1 MRTSHVVSSGTGFI
15 LLAACL
21 LGAGSQATA
30 PLQLPPI
37 VIRMVESP
45 DGSQVAF
52 DPVGVHV
59 QPGQVVRWVQMANFH
74 SVSAYH
80 PANGRHECR
89 IPTDAT
95 PWDSGVL
102 TGLPG
107 TAGASFERTFR
118 QEGVYDYFC
127 QPHEQSGMVGR
138 IVVGRPLAG
147 PGTRPCNYAPEKGWE
162 VVPESARQSLPAV
175 SEILRLGQ
183 IPCVWR

>member
-1 MRTSHVVSSGTGFI
+1 MRTRYVLLPAIGSI
-15 LLAACL
+15 LLAAL
-21 LGAGSQATA
+21 LLIAGRRVSATPQA
-30 PLQLPPI
+30 PPV
-37 VIRMVESP
+37 VIRMVESA

-59 QPGQVVRWVQMANFH
+59 QPGQIVRWVQAANFH

-107 TAGASFERTFR
+107 TAGASFERTFH

-127 QPHEQSGMVGR
+127 LPHEQSGMVGR

-183 IPCVWR
+183 VPCVWR